1 MEDSILNS
9 VKIQLGI
16 PKDHTEFD
24 EQLIRHINSVFISLY
39 QIGAGP
45 DDGFSIES
53 KDDEWNEFSE
63 NQMLVNAVSEYMYLK
78 VKTLFDPSTSS
89 AVGDSIKDQLKEL
102 EFRINVASDL

>member
-1 MEDSILNS
+1 MNS
-9 VKIQLGI
+9 LLG
-16 PKDHTEFD
+16 T
-24 EQLIRHINSVFISLY
+24 SLY

-45 DDGFSIES
+45 EDGFSIES

-102 EFRINVASDL
+102 EFRINVASEL